1 MPVHSTLGVNFFTR
15 PKRNN
20 PNKLDIYLR
29 ITVNKKRSEMS
40 IKRDVDVKDWDIL
53 RVKAKETSDQL
64 ITLNSYMDD
73 VKAEVLNAHK
83 ELHAERKV
91 ITAKAIKLRYM
102 GEDEERMT
110 LLELVKYHND
120 NMELSL
126 KPGTMKNYY
135 STEKYIKAYL
145 LDHYKSDDF
154 FLVDLNYRFITEFE
168 HYIRTYKPKKERK
181 TCSING
187 TRKHLER
194 LRKMVNLAVRMEW
207 LPKDPFVNYK
217 LKLERKERCYLTQ
230 RELDRIEETHFTSKG
245 YERVRDCFLF
255 ACYTG
260 LSYIDLKALRKDQL
274 IPASNGRLWIYTK
287 REKTNESVRVPLL
300 PQALALIKKYTKD
313 EELEVSGKLMPLYSN
328 QKVNKYL
335 KEITEVCQIH
345 KHVTFHVARHT
356 FATTVT
362 LSNGVPIE
370 TVSKLLGHTQLQT
383 TQIYARVLQKKV
395 GDDMDALMR
404 KMEAR
409 NTKESF

>member
-168 HYIRTYKPKKERK
+168 HYIRTYKPKKKRK

-260 LSYIDLKALRKDQL
+260 LSYVDLKALRKDQL

-313 EELEVSGKLMPLYSN
+313 KELEVSGKLMPLYSN

-335 KEITEVCQIH
+335 KKITEVCQIH
-345 KHVTFHVARHT
+345 KNVTFHVARHT